1 MADGTG
7 DALGP
12 HVLAAG
18 TAPTPFTAAEIR
30 DATQVGKE
38 IRVRVEAEGETP
50 YLRINRYVA
59 CDEAGATLERFH
71 LSLDGAR
78 LGEPEVVPVTWLE
91 LQGHAS
97 FPVEATTIEP
107 ERIETPLGQV
117 ECLRYTVREGAT
129 ESVFWFA
136 PELPGMPVRFV
147 TRAEGH
153 VVLTVSMVDQTIP

>member
-7 DALGP
+7 EAHDP
-12 HVLAAG
+12 HVLAPG

-30 DATQVGKE
+30 AATQVGKE

-50 YLRINRYVA
+50 YLRINRYAA
-59 CDEAGATLERFH
+59 CDDDGATLERFH
-71 LSLDGAR
+71 LSLDGVP

-97 FPVEATTIEP
+97 FPVDATTIEP
-107 ERIETPLGQV
+107 ERIETPLGQLA
-117 ECLRYTVREGAT
+117 CLRYTVREGAT

-136 PELPGMPVRFV
+136 RDLPGMPVRFM
-147 TRAEGH
+147 TRTDDQVA
-153 VVLTVSMVDQTIP
+153 LTVSMVDQTMP